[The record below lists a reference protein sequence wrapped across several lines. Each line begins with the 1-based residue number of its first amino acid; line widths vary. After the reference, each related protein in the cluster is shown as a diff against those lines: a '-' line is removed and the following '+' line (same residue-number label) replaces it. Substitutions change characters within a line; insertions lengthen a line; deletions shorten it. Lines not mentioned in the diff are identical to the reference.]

1 MKKFDFRLEPVLK
14 YKSDLLE
21 VLKSEHA
28 GAVKMVSEQNDVLQN
43 LKNETKSSM
52 LNFDEKKETGITIA
66 EAGLYERY
74 IFKQD
79 QLIKAETAKLN
90 HLMKVESEKRDK
102 VVEAKKEMLT
112 IEKLRDIKISEYKKQ
127 VQKENELF
135 IEEFVS
141 SANIKA
147 KNS

>member
-1 MKKFDFRLEPVLK
+1 
-14 YKSDLLE
+14 
-21 VLKSEHA
+21 
-28 GAVKMVSEQNDVLQN
+28 
-43 LKNETKSSM
+43 M
-52 LNFDEKKETGITIA
+52 L
-66 EAGLYERY
+66 
-74 IFKQD
+74 
-79 QLIKAETAKLN
+79 
-90 HLMKVESEKRDK
+90 S
-102 VVEAKKEMLT
+102 